1 MILEGIITT
10 VDAAGEVNVAPLGA
24 EVGGDGS
31 QLRLRPFQ
39 GGRTFDNLRRS
50 RQGVFHVI
58 DDVQLLADAATGNP
72 SPRRRPAEVVNGF
85 VLESACQTLEI
96 EVTRIDDSTE
106 RSVMDAR
113 VVRHESRRDFF
124 GWNRGKHAVLE
135 AAILITRAH
144 LLPEEEIRVRMTSL
158 RVLVEKTGGSQE
170 RGAFRSLETYL
181 DRLSSPPV
189 ESATEDRSTAVRVRA
204 GARVHFGLM
213 VPGAAALRQFGGTG
227 LMLEEPGLEVTVERA
242 ADLETVG
249 ELAERAA
256 AFAQAF
262 SGQASPPYR
271 ITARNR
277 HPDHVGLGTGTQLG
291 LAVARGIATL
301 DQESLTAVE
310 LAARVG
316 RGRRSAVGVHGFE
329 RGGMIVEAGKKTS
342 PEYTQAISSLVGC
355 YRFPDAWRVV
365 LIVPRGLRGASGGVE
380 EKAFSSLEP
389 IREEIVDRLSRLA
402 LLGMIPALLE
412 SDIDSFGEALYEYG
426 RRSGECFAPFQS
438 SAFASPEIA
447 ALVRFVRAE
456 GVRGVGQSSW
466 GPAVYAVVESAPA
479 ATALVERLRGE
490 FSYQAEEIIV
500 SRVMDR
506 GADVERLRSM
516 PSLHTLT

>member
-1 MILEGIITT
+1 M
-10 VDAAGEVNVAPLGA
+10 
-24 EVGGDGS
+24 
-31 QLRLRPFQ
+31 
-39 GGRTFDNLRRS
+39 
-50 RQGVFHVI
+50 
-58 DDVQLLADAATGNP
+58 
-72 SPRRRPAEVVNGF
+72 
-85 VLESACQTLEI
+85 ES
-96 EVTRIDDSTE
+96 V
-106 RSVMDAR
+106 
-113 VVRHESRRDFF
+113 
-124 GWNRGKHAVLE
+124 
-135 AAILITRAH
+135 
-144 LLPEEEIRVRMTSL
+144 
-158 RVLVEKTGGSQE
+158 
-170 RGAFRSLETYL
+170 
-181 DRLSSPPV
+181 
-189 ESATEDRSTAVRVRA
+189 TEDRSTAVRVRA
-204 GARVHFGLM
+204 GARVHFGLI
-213 VPGAAALRQFGGTG
+213 VPGAAAPRQFGGTG

-301 DQESLTAVE
+301 EQESLTAVE

-329 RGGMIVEAGKKTS
+329 RGGMIVEAGKKTG
-342 PEYTQAISSLVGC
+342 PKDTRAISSLVGC

-389 IREEIVDRLSRLA
+389 IREEIVDRLSRLT